1 MSKRKEILK
10 QAGVYS
16 GGSVLT
22 QLITVVAGILCR
34 RFLGP
39 LQMGIWSTLQI
50 ILDYSKYSTLGVMN
64 AVSRE
69 IPYHM
74 GKGEEGAAEKIK
86 NITFT
91 FIVVT
96 SIFIGLCFVGFV
108 LLTRGYFTPE
118 LTYGLF
124 FIAAIIFLQRI
135 NNLFISL
142 LRSYKEFSLAAK
154 QMVLSALVNAVL
166 VAFLTYFFKIYGFM
180 CSVALSFVF
189 NIVYIQLHYKFHFRW
204 QFSLRPLWPLI
215 RFGFPLM
222 IIGLLITVL
231 RSIDKIMI
239 VKMLGFESLGLY
251 SIAIMIYGY
260 AGSFSTSI
268 AVVLF
273 PHFQE
278 KFGKSDRPEDLK
290 NYLLKASKAFAL
302 SMPVIIGLIWTA
314 APFFAAWFLP
324 QYISGIPAMKNLSLA
339 LFFIALTQPY
349 QDFLIT
355 TKKHFFLFPL
365 LSLSSLLAFLLD
377 YAVIRLGYGITGV
390 AYMTAMVFMINFITT
405 YLLSARYIADRKTII
420 VYLLKFFACFAYL
433 ILILFG
439 INSSISVE
447 ALSLKEA
454 IVKTAV
460 FLLLCLPYFIV
471 LNKEFGLIA
480 LIKKKFI
487 GEK

>member
-1 MSKRKEILK
+1 
-10 QAGVYS
+10 
-16 GGSVLT
+16 
-22 QLITVVAGILCR
+22 
-34 RFLGP
+34 
-39 LQMGIWSTLQI
+39 
-50 ILDYSKYSTLGVMN
+50 
-64 AVSRE
+64 
-69 IPYHM
+69 
-74 GKGEEGAAEKIK
+74 
-86 NITFT
+86 
-91 FIVVT
+91 
-96 SIFIGLCFVGFV
+96 
-108 LLTRGYFTPE
+108 
-118 LTYGLF
+118 
-124 FIAAIIFLQRI
+124 
-135 NNLFISL
+135 
-142 LRSYKEFSLAAK
+142 
-154 QMVLSALVNAVL
+154 
-166 VAFLTYFFKIYGFM
+166 
-180 CSVALSFVF
+180 
-189 NIVYIQLHYKFHFRW
+189 
-204 QFSLRPLWPLI
+204 
-215 RFGFPLM
+215 M

-239 VKMLGFESLGLY
+239 VKMLGFESLRLY